1 MVAEHER
8 ITLEQ
13 AFDLN
18 VRQALNDLSY
28 LKAKRNYD
36 EQQLKKN
43 GSVN

>member
-8 ITLEQ
+8 ITLEE

-28 LKAKRNYD
+28 LKAKRQYD
-36 EQQLKKN
+36 EQQLKKH